1 MAPSPDERVTVAL
14 VRGLHGLRG
23 AVRLE
28 VLTDTPGRFRLG
40 SILYVEGQDAPL
52 TVDWTG
58 PSKPGLLVHF
68 AEVTSREAA
77 EPLRERYLEVVPEAK
92 LPAGSW
98 YWHEIVGLE
107 AHTTSGE
114 VLGTVSE
121 VFRAGAGEVYVV
133 TGGLRGELL
142 VPAVRGIVT
151 ELVPAEGRL
160 VVDPLA
166 LDLPAPR
173 AREEDLNHPEVA
185 PDPDQAP
192 APDPDQAPG
201 PDPDQAPGPD
211 PDQAPAPE
219 PDPEPVLADP
229 ADPAPVLADPAD
241 PELDPADPAP
251 APAG

>member
-28 VLTDTPGRFRLG
+28 VLTDTPDRFRLG

-133 TGGLRGELL
+133 TGGLRGEVL

-151 ELVPAEGRL
+151 ELAPAEGRL

-173 AREEDLNHPEVA
+173 AREEDLNHPEVE

-192 APDPDQAPG
+192 DPEPVR
-201 PDPDQAPGPD
+201 D

-219 PDPEPVLADP
+219 PDPEPVLAD
-229 ADPAPVLADPAD
+229 LAD

>member
-1 MAPSPDERVTVAL
+1 VAPSPDERVTVAL

-40 SILYVEGQDAPL
+40 SVLYVEGQDAPL

-133 TGGLRGELL
+133 TGGLRGEVL

-173 AREEDLNHPEVA
+173 AREEDLNHLEPVR
-185 PDPDQAP
+185 
-192 APDPDQAPG
+192 
-201 PDPDQAPGPD
+201 D

-219 PDPEPVLADP
+219 PDPEPVRDP
-229 ADPAPVLADPAD
+229 DQAPAPAPDPEPVLAD

>member
-28 VLTDTPGRFRLG
+28 VLTDAPDRFSLG

-52 TVDWTG
+52 TLDWTG

-77 EPLRERYLEVVPEAK
+77 EPLRDRYLEVVPEAP

-107 AHTTSGE
+107 ARTTSGE

-121 VFRAGAGEVYVV
+121 VFRAGAGEVYVI
-133 TGGLRGELL
+133 TGGLRGEVL

-151 ELVPAEGRL
+151 ELAPVEGRL
-160 VVDPLA
+160 VVDSLA

-173 AREEDLNHPEVA
+173 APRVDLPRPE
-185 PDPDQAP
+185 
-192 APDPDQAPG
+192 
-201 PDPDQAPGPD
+201 
-211 PDQAPAPE
+211 PE
-219 PDPEPVLADP
+219 PD
-229 ADPAPVLADPAD
+229 APD
-241 PELDPADPAP
+241 PELDPTDPAQ
-251 APAG
+251 AAAG

>member
-1 MAPSPDERVTVAL
+1 VAPSPDERVTVAL

-28 VLTDTPGRFRLG
+28 VLTDTPDRFRLG

-133 TGGLRGELL
+133 TGGLRGEVL

-151 ELVPAEGRL
+151 ELAPAEGRL

-173 AREEDLNHPEVA
+173 AREEDLNHPEVE
-185 PDPDQAP
+185 
-192 APDPDQAPG
+192 PDPDQAPG
-201 PDPDQAPGPD
+201 PDPDQASVRDPDQAPDPEPVRD

-219 PDPEPVLADP
+219 PDPEPVLAD
-229 ADPAPVLADPAD
+229 LAD

>member
-28 VLTDTPGRFRLG
+28 VLTDAPDRFRLG
-40 SILYVEGQDAPL
+40 SILYVEGQDQTL

-77 EPLRERYLEVVPEAK
+77 EPLRDRYLEVVPEAP

-98 YWHEIVGLE
+98 YWHQIVGLE
-107 AHTTSGE
+107 ARTTGGE
-114 VLGTVSE
+114 VLGKVSE

-133 TGGLRGELL
+133 TGGLRGEVL
-142 VPAVRGIVT
+142 VPAVRGVVT
-151 ELVPAEGRL
+151 ELAPAEGRL

-173 AREEDLNHPEVA
+173 SREEHLAPGGLDRA
-185 PDPDQAP
+185 PDLAEPNPDP
-192 APDPDQAPG
+192 APS
-201 PDPDQAPGPD
+201 
-211 PDQAPAPE
+211 PE
-219 PDPEPVLADP
+219 PDPAPLRTDPTDPELAP
-229 ADPAPVLADPAD
+229 ADQAD
-241 PELDPADPAP
+241 PELDPADPAA

>member
-28 VLTDTPGRFRLG
+28 VLTDTPDRFRLG

-121 VFRAGAGEVYVV
+121 VYRAGAGEVYVV
-133 TGGLRGELL
+133 TGGLRGEVL

-151 ELVPAEGRL
+151 ELAPAEGRL

-192 APDPDQAPG
+192 G
-201 PDPDQAPGPD
+201 PDPDQASVRDPDQAPDPEPVRD

-219 PDPEPVLADP
+219 PDPEPVLAD
-229 ADPAPVLADPAD
+229 LAD

>member
-133 TGGLRGELL
+133 TGGLRGEVL

-151 ELVPAEGRL
+151 ELAPAEGRL

-173 AREEDLNHPEVA
+173 AREEDLNHPEVE

-192 APDPDQAPG
+192 DPEPVR
-201 PDPDQAPGPD
+201 D

-219 PDPEPVLADP
+219 PDPEPVLAD
-229 ADPAPVLADPAD
+229 LAD

>member
-133 TGGLRGELL
+133 TGGLRGEVL

-151 ELVPAEGRL
+151 ELAPAEGRL

-173 AREEDLNHPEVA
+173 AREEDLNHPEVE
-185 PDPDQAP
+185 
-192 APDPDQAPG
+192 

-251 APAG
+251 DPAG

>member
-173 AREEDLNHPEVA
+173 AREEDLNHPEVE

-192 APDPDQAPG
+192 APDPDQAP
-201 PDPDQAPGPD
+201 DPEPVRD

-229 ADPAPVLADPAD
+229 ADP
-241 PELDPADPAP
+241 ELDPAGAAP

>member
-1 MAPSPDERVTVAL
+1 VAPSPDERVTVAL

-28 VLTDTPGRFRLG
+28 VLTDASGRFGLG
-40 SILYVEGQDAPL
+40 STLYLEGQDTPL

-77 EPLRERYLEVVPEAK
+77 EPLRDRYLEVVPEAP

-107 AHTTSGE
+107 ARTTSGE

-133 TGGLRGELL
+133 TGGLRGEVL
-142 VPAVRGIVT
+142 VPAVRGVVT
-151 ELVPAEGRL
+151 ELAPAEGRL

-166 LDLPAPR
+166 LDLPSPR
-173 AREEDLNHPEVA
+173 SPEEHLTHPEA
-185 PDPDQAP
+185 
-192 APDPDQAPG
+192 
-201 PDPDQAPGPD
+201 
-211 PDQAPAPE
+211 
-219 PDPEPVLADP
+219 DPEI
-229 ADPAPVLADPAD
+229 DPAD
-241 PELDPADPAP
+241 PELDRAGPAP
-251 APAG
+251 VPAG

>member
-1 MAPSPDERVTVAL
+1 VAPSPDERVTVAL

-28 VLTDTPGRFRLG
+28 VLTDAPGRFRLG
-40 SILYVEGQDAPL
+40 AILHVEGQDEPL

-68 AEVTSREAA
+68 AEVASREAA
-77 EPLRERYLEVVPEAK
+77 EPLRDRYLEAVPEAP

-107 AHTTSGE
+107 ARTTSGE

-133 TGGLRGELL
+133 TGGLRGEVL
-142 VPAVRGIVT
+142 VPAVRGVVT
-151 ELVPAEGRL
+151 ELAPAEGRL

-173 AREEDLNHPEVA
+173 ARDADLTHPE
-185 PDPDQAP
+185 PDPADP
-192 APDPDQAPG
+192 EPDPA
-201 PDPDQAPGPD
+201 DPE

-219 PDPEPVLADP
+219 PDQAPAPEPDQ
-229 ADPAPVLADPAD
+229 
-241 PELDPADPAP
+241 AP

>member
-1 MAPSPDERVTVAL
+1 MAPSPDERITVAL

-28 VLTDTPGRFRLG
+28 VLTDAPGRFRLG
-40 SILYVEGQDAPL
+40 STLYLEGQDAAL

-77 EPLRERYLEVVPEAK
+77 EPLRDRYLEVVPETP

-98 YWHEIVGLE
+98 YWHEVVGLE
-107 AHTTSGE
+107 ARTTSGE
-114 VLGTVSE
+114 VLGTVRE

-133 TGGLRGELL
+133 TGGLRGEVL
-142 VPAVRGIVT
+142 VPAVHGVVT

-173 AREEDLNHPEVA
+173 SREEDLIHPAAELN
-185 PDPDQAP
+185 
-192 APDPDQAPG
+192 
-201 PDPDQAPGPD
+201 

-219 PDPEPVLADP
+219 PDP
-229 ADPAPVLADPAD
+229 APVLTGPAD
-241 PELDPADPAP
+241 PELDPPDPTP